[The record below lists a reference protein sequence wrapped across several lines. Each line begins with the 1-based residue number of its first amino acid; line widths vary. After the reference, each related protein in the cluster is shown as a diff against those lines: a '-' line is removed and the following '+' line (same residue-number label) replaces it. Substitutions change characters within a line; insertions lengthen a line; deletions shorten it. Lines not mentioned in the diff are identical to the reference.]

1 MTRQMNNLS
10 LFKHK
15 KAVHGGYFR
24 DIKKQIGQLYII
36 SDI

>member
-10 LFKHK
+10 LLKHK
-15 KAVHGGYFR
+15 KAVHDEYIR
-24 DIKKQIGQLYII
+24 DNKKQIGQLYII

>member
-1 MTRQMNNLS
+1 MTRQMKKFS

-15 KAVHGGYFR
+15 KAVHDGYIR
-24 DIKKQIGQLYII
+24 DNKKQIGQLYII